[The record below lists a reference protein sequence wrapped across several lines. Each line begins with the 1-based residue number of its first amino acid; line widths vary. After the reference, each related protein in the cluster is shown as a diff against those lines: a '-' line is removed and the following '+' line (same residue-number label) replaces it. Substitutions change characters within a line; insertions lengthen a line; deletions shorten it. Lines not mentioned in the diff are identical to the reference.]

1 MTTEI
6 IFQVIVGLGM
16 IGGMWR
22 LTREVAALTATM
34 KGVSDRADDD
44 RKRIAN
50 HSTRLRALE
59 LEVAR
64 GRQSRIRRTNCPKVV
79 G

>member
-1 MTTEI
+1 MMNNPEI

-16 IGGMWR
+16 IGMMWR

-34 KGVSDRADDD
+34 TLVNGRAYED
-44 RKRIAN
+44 RKRLAN
-50 HSTRLRALE
+50 LGERLRTVE

-64 GRQSRIRRTNCPKVV
+64 GRS
-79 G
+79 

>member
-1 MTTEI
+1 MNPEI

-34 KGVSDRADDD
+34 SHLVGEQKSHEGRLNHHSERI
-44 RKRIAN
+44 RK
-50 HSTRLRALE
+50 LE
-59 LEVAR
+59 VEVAR
-64 GRQSRIRRTNCPKVV
+64 GQA
-79 G
+79 